1 MGRASATELK
11 RALVD
16 ADNMRDVEIKVV
28 DEVANQC
35 GVWMVLDQ
43 APHVSIAG
51 TSAVSAFNEK
61 VLVDLFFL
69 GDVNPVRALDPF
81 LKYSLLARGSLQ
93 RPPEVRGAL
102 AAPWIIVCGKPRCV
116 RKEERSVNGRN
127 ISLQFQGEGA
137 RLWLLEGRSGLAR
150 VVSRRLQAEC
160 RSADC
165 AILNVVQFCLNAMYW
180 LNAAPVA
187 SFFTLWTQLLLANV

>member
-102 AAPWIIVCGKPRCV
+102 AAPRIIVCGKTRCV
-116 RKEERSVNGRN
+116 RMEEREVG
-127 ISLQFQGEGA
+127 I
-137 RLWLLEGRSGLAR
+137 
-150 VVSRRLQAEC
+150 
-160 RSADC
+160 
-165 AILNVVQFCLNAMYW
+165 FCLLVVTSVFNSKEKGRDCGCWKGAVVW
-180 LNAAPVA
+180 PESCLVA
-187 SFFTLWTQLLLANV
+187 SRQSVALRTAQS